1 MTSNRKLGIALGSGS
16 ARGWAHIGVLRALQ
30 ELEIRPD
37 VVAGCSAG
45 SLVGVAWACDLL
57 EPFEKWV
64 RDLSWREV
72 VGLMDVTLS
81 GGLVRGE
88 KLMKFFRD
96 NLGDQQ
102 IEDLPVQFATV
113 ATDMHSGNE
122 IWIREGSMLEAVRA
136 SCTYPGL
143 FSPVQR
149 EGRWLLDGGIVNP
162 VPVSVCRAMG
172 ADIVIAVDLNA
183 HLVGRHTPGTK
194 DRKQADSWVDKIGN
208 MFASDNEAGDT
219 PGIMD
224 VMSSGVN
231 IMQDCITRSR
241 MAGDPP
247 NLLLA
252 PYLHDFGMFDF
263 QRAEEAIAE
272 GESVVMGA
280 RDRLHKL
287 LK

>member
-16 ARGWAHIGVLRALQ
+16 ARGWAHIGVLKALE

-183 HLVGRHTPGTK
+183 HLVGRHSSGKT
-194 DRKQADSWVDKIGN
+194 DRKHADSWVNKIGN
-208 MFASDNEAGDT
+208 MFGGDEPDDA

-231 IMQDCITRSR
+231 IMQDRITRSR

-252 PYLHDFGMFDF
+252 PYLHDFSMFDF
-263 QRAEEAIAE
+263 DRSEEAIAE
-272 GESVVMGA
+272 GRSVVMGA

>member
-1 MTSNRKLGIALGSGS
+1 MTTSKKLGIALGSGS
-16 ARGWAHIGVLRALQ
+16 ARGWAHIGVLKALD
-30 ELEIRPD
+30 EMGIRPD

-57 EPFEKWV
+57 EPFETWV
-64 RDLSWREV
+64 RELRWREV
-72 VGLMDVTLS
+72 MGLVDMTLS
-81 GGLVRGE
+81 GGLVRGD
-88 KLMKFFRD
+88 KLMKFFRE

-113 ATDMHSGNE
+113 ATDMATGNE
-122 IWIREGSMLEAVRA
+122 IWIRDGSMLEAVRA

-149 EGRWLLDGGIVNP
+149 DDRWLLDGGIVNP

-172 ADIVIAVDLNA
+172 ADVVIAVDLNA
-183 HLVGRHTPGTK
+183 HLVGRHMPTNTEK
-194 DRKQADSWVDKIGN
+194 SSEDSWVGKIGN
-208 MFASDNEAGDT
+208 LFGGNNEDGS

-224 VMSSGVN
+224 VMSSGLN
-231 IMQDCITRSR
+231 IMQDRITRSR

-252 PYLHDFGMFDF
+252 PYLHDFSMFDF
-263 QRAEEAIAE
+263 QRAEEAISE
-272 GESVVMGA
+272 GEAVVNHS
-280 RDRLHKL
+280 REQLLRLL
-287 LK
+287 G

>member
-1 MTSNRKLGIALGSGS
+1 MTTGNKLGIALGSGS
-16 ARGWAHIGVLRALQ
+16 ARGWAHIGVLKALD
-30 ELEIRPD
+30 EMSVRPD

-57 EPFEKWV
+57 EPFETWV
-64 RDLSWREV
+64 RELRWRDV
-72 VGLMDVTLS
+72 MGLVDMTFS
-81 GGLVRGE
+81 GGLVRGD
-88 KLMKFFRD
+88 KLLKFFRE

-113 ATDMHSGNE
+113 ATDMATGNE
-122 IWIREGSMLEAVRA
+122 VWIWEGSMLEAVRA

-183 HLVGRHTPGTK
+183 HLVGRHRRSKTGK
-194 DRKQADSWVDKIGN
+194 NAEDGWVGKIGN
-208 MFASDNEAGDT
+208 MFGNSNGDGS

-224 VMSSGVN
+224 VMSSGLN
-231 IMQDCITRSR
+231 IMQDRITRSR

-247 NLLLA
+247 NLMLS

-272 GESVVMGA
+272 GEAVVKSA
-280 RDRLHKL
+280 QDRLLRL
-287 LK
+287 LS